1 MVTSNNMLS
10 EQELELAYLL
20 GKPCRKHCGNGL
32 YLRVTAPAKASWEV
46 RYSFNGKRHFMTLD
60 GEGYPTVSLADAQLK
75 TAVVKLQMAKGSNP
89 LTDRQQQKPS
99 KIVSVN
105 DLFLTWYDD
114 EQLQRTTQN
123 KPYRIFVHEIK
134 PLLGRI
140 PLAEVTQQD
149 IALLIGNI
157 QRSGRPSVANE
168 ALRYL
173 KQLFRFACAKK
184 LLALNPA
191 AGLTPADFHLTHP
204 RRERVLSLTELQQL
218 FGALEARDNDIDRS
232 YQLAFRLLL
241 ALGIRKK
248 QLLET
253 RWTQL
258 DLQQGLWRIDDN
270 QRQLYLP
277 LAPVVIA
284 WLKELQQLTGGSGY
298 LLASRHRSKVP
309 KPLSADTLSRVLKQ
323 AAQPLN
329 FSEPFVLD
337 DFRRTT
343 KQLLVDQ
350 LAISMELAQRCLGQ
364 KTATGGVMVSAEH
377 DLAQRRQALADY
389 ANLLV
394 NTLGWQHM
402 P

>member
-1 MVTSNNMLS
+1 MLS

-32 YLRVTAPAKASWEV
+32 YLRVTSPGKATWEV
-46 RYSFNGKRHFMTLD
+46 RYSLQGKRHFMTLD
-60 GEGYPTVSLADAQLK
+60 GDGYPAVSLADAQLK
-75 TAVVKLQMAKGSNP
+75 TAVVKLQMAKGGDP
-89 LTDRQQQKPS
+89 LAERQQQKPS

-173 KQLFRFACAKK
+173 KQLFRFACAQK
-184 LLALNPA
+184 LLPLNPA
-191 AGLTPADFHLTHP
+191 AGLTPADFDIASQ
-204 RRERVLSLTELQQL
+204 RRERVLSLDELQQL
-218 FGALEARDNDIDRS
+218 FGALEHSANGIERS

-241 ALGIRKK
+241 TLGIRKK

-253 RWTQL
+253 RWQQL
-258 DLQQGLWRIDDN
+258 DLQQGWWQINDGEKRLTV
-270 QRQLYLP
+270 P
-277 LAPVVIA
+277 LAPVVMD
-284 WLKELQQLTGGSGY
+284 WLTELKQLNGATGY
-298 LLASRHRSKVP
+298 LFPSRHRSKVA
-309 KPLSADTLSRVLKQ
+309 KPLSADTLNRLLKQ
-323 AAQPLN
+323 TAQPLN
-329 FSEPFVLD
+329 FNEPFVLD

-350 LAISMELAQRCLGQ
+350 LGVSMELAQRCLGQ
-364 KTATGGVMVSAEH
+364 KTASGGVVVAAEQ
-377 DLAQRRQALADY
+377 DLAQRQQALSDY
-389 ANLLV
+389 AALLV
-394 NTLGWQHM
+394 NRLGW
-402 P
+402 